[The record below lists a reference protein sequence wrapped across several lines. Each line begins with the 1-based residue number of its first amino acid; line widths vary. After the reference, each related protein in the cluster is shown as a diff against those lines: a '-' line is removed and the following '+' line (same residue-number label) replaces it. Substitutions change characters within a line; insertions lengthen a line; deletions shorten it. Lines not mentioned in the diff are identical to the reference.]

1 MAVIERN
8 RYVPQ
13 GYVLAVADEA
23 LGLEVFVDAVRN
35 CALGFAGRRNKSDF
49 NYRFKNAERMNEYIA
64 EYVEGIK
71 AAVERKAQRKSE
83 RVAAIRNA
91 VVNVGDIFR
100 ASWGYDQTN
109 IDYFEVV
116 GVKGQMIEVREIG
129 QMSEEDGFM
138 SGKCVPVPGA
148 YRGEVMRK
156 KINAYGDT
164 VCFKLYS
171 FANAYLEKPVA
182 VIAGKKIFQE
192 ANWTAYA

>member
-23 LGLEVFVDAVRN
+23 LGLEVFVDAARN

-49 NYRFKNAERMNEYIA
+49 NYRFGNAERMNEYIA

-71 AAVERKAQRKSE
+71 AAVERKAQRKAQ

-138 SGKCVPVPGA
+138 SGKCVPVPSA

-156 KINAYGDT
+156 KSMRMATLFVSN
-164 VCFKLYS
+164 S
-171 FANAYLEKPVA
+171 
-182 VIAGKKIFQE
+182 
-192 ANWTAYA
+192 TASQMPTWKSQWR